1 MDQRA
6 FAGLYQYLA
15 LHFPGVVSTHFQ
27 IMIGAAELVA
37 TIGHFQAIVAANVGK
52 AVTGNLQS
60 LVLANGG
67 FLIAANICLF
77 ITGYVQALV
86 VTDVFF
92 TVVANGISLVVVDLQ
107 LVIFLGPQI
116 NELFVF
122 FVLEAEFVVT
132 TTLMGLGAEDRFGS
146 VSRQAIR
153 RHIGGMIGSP
163 GDNRLIR
170 ITIRKLTI
178 TSRPPRRRGANAE
191 FPAAPAWLTRSPS
204 LLVSF

>member
-1 MDQRA
+1 
-6 FAGLYQYLA
+6 
-15 LHFPGVVSTHFQ
+15 
-27 IMIGAAELVA
+27 MIGMAVFVPPISYFQTIVA
-37 TIGHFQAIVAANVGK
+37 TNVGK

-132 TTLMGLGAEDRFGS
+132 TTLMGLGAEDRS
-146 VSRQAIR
+146 EEHTSELQ
-153 RHIGGMIGSP
+153 
-163 GDNRLIR
+163 
-170 ITIRKLTI
+170 
-178 TSRPPRRRGANAE
+178 SRPHLVCRLLLE
-191 FPAAPAWLTRSPS
+191 KKKDLTS
-204 LLVSF
+204 V

>member
-1 MDQRA
+1 
-6 FAGLYQYLA
+6 
-15 LHFPGVVSTHFQ
+15 
-27 IMIGAAELVA
+27 MIGMAVFVPPISYFQTIVA
-37 TIGHFQAIVAANVGK
+37 TNVGK

-92 TVVANGISLVVVDLQ
+92 TVVANGISLVVVYLQ

-132 TTLMGLGAEDRFGS
+132 TTLMGLGAEDRFGP

-170 ITIRKLTI
+170 ITIQKTHDDLVPHPRQCDHRSEEHTSELQ
-178 TSRPPRRRGANAE
+178 SRPHLVCRR
-191 FPAAPAWLTRSPS
+191 
-204 LLVSF
+204 LLEKKKS